1 MLPSTLHLTHTSDA
15 TSARPATSLVLSC
28 PSDGLPVISYW
39 GPAFPSSL
47 LGRHAGTPTPG
58 NADTVEGSTLSSPTK
73 HSLLRAQKAQILGAG
88 VEAPEHPSLLPTQ
101 AEAWTGTPLISIQR
115 EGREIFPA
123 FRTIR
128 IDPHPLGASTRHLS
142 TSTHP
147 LGACTPQHGTASAP
161 RCESNAPIPPET
173 PGNDSELTGGSAQH
187 DSGADSTP
195 VVAGGCTIH
204 ATDDAAH
211 IDLIIDLSVDAHGL
225 VSERAT
231 LINRSDDPLSIG
243 RLWLSLPLPA
253 GATELLTH
261 TGHHLRERSPQRQ
274 PLTEGFFSKESW
286 MGRPDFNTSLLI
298 SAGEPGFNFE
308 HGRTHAVHL
317 AWSGN
322 GTHFAIRTPY
332 THGLIGAGEL
342 LYPGEIT
349 LQNGE
354 HYITPELVASWG
366 NGLNEIASRYHAR
379 LRAQHPYFVN
389 RPRPVTLN
397 TWEAV
402 YFNHDEQTMMDLAR
416 RAAQVGVERFVID
429 DGWFKG
435 RRNDTRALGDWQV
448 DTEVWPRGLNAIAKL
463 VHSLGM
469 EFGLWFEP
477 EMISL
482 DSDIARAHPEW
493 VLRPEPSRLPLPGR
507 DQYVIDLANPE
518 AWDYLYTEIS
528 TLVEALG
535 IDYIKWDH
543 NRFVTEA
550 ISPYTGRP
558 AVHGQTH
565 ALYALL
571 DALRERFGHLEIESC
586 SSGGGRIDLGILSR
600 TDRVWASDCTDPLE
614 RVDIQR
620 HTSLLVPPEMIGA
633 HIAESPSHMTGRST
647 RLATRASVAF
657 SGHLGIEWN
666 ILTMDDEQL
675 APLRRWI
682 ALYTQARRE
691 WSARNPLITG
701 ENGLPESSQNPAWGA
716 RAVHADITDP
726 AVRLDGLVSPDERWS
741 VWCFA
746 ARDTSEHYPYGL
758 MRLPKLEADA
768 LYRVRPY
775 GGPELYESLRNP
787 SCRSD
792 LEWWNEEG
800 ACVPGAVLSE
810 WGIRPPHILPGTAVL
825 IEVEKVS

>member
-1 MLPSTLHLTHTSDA
+1 MPAHEVDMLPSIVHLTPPPAADA
-15 TSARPATSLVLSC
+15 QPRPTSLILSC
-28 PSDGLPVISYW
+28 TADRLPTITYW
-39 GPAFPSSL
+39 GKALSRSL
-47 LGRHAGTPTPG
+47 TECDAGQIF
-58 NADTVEGSTLSSPTK
+58 A
-73 HSLLRAQKAQILGAG
+73 AQDAQILGAG
-88 VEAPEHPSLLPTQ
+88 LEIAENPSLLPTQ
-101 AEAWTGTPLISIQR
+101 AEGWTGPPLISVQR
-115 EGREIFPA
+115 EGHEIFPRFHTTDIACRDGGTDADA
-123 FRTIR
+123 FV
-128 IDPHPLGASTRHLS
+128 D
-142 TSTHP
+142 
-147 LGACTPQHGTASAP
+147 AP
-161 RCESNAPIPPET
+161 RCESKGENARQEGVSLPDITFGDGTAFAPSKAVRKESDDDT
-173 PGNDSELTGGSAQH
+173 NTGASCIIYASDSEAKLDLA
-187 DSGADSTP
+187 
-195 VVAGGCTIH
+195 IH
-204 ATDDAAH
+204 
-211 IDLIIDLSVDAHGL
+211 LSVDKAGL
-225 VSERAT
+225 VSYYAVLT
-231 LINRSDDPLSIG
+231 NRGTTALSVN

-253 GATELLTH
+253 GLSELWTH
-261 TGHHLRERSPQRQ
+261 TGHHLRERAPQRQ
-274 PLTEGFFSKESW
+274 PFTEGLFAKESW
-286 MGRPDFNTSLLI
+286 MGRPDFNATLLM
-298 SAGEPGFNFE
+298 SAGTPGFTWE
-308 HGRTHAVHL
+308 TGDARAVHL

-322 GTHFAIRTPY
+322 ATHFAIRTPY
-332 THGLIGAGEL
+332 SQGVIGAGEL
-342 LYPGEIT
+342 LHPGEI
-349 LQNGE
+349 LLRPGE
-354 HYITPELVASWG
+354 HYSTPELVASWG
-366 NGLNEIASRYHAR
+366 AGMNEIAARYHAR
-379 LRAQHPYFVN
+379 LRAQHPHFTS

-402 YFNHDEQTMMDLAR
+402 YFNHDEHTMMDLAR

-448 DTEVWPRGLNAIAKL
+448 DTEVWPRGLNGIAEL

-493 VLRPEPSRLPLPGR
+493 VLRPGSSRLPLPGR
-507 DQYVIDLANPE
+507 DQYVIDLSNPQ

-528 TLVEALG
+528 TLVDALG

-550 ISPYTGRP
+550 ISSYTGRP
-558 AVHGQTH
+558 AGHGQTL

-571 DALRERFGHLEIESC
+571 DALRKRFGHLEIESC
-586 SSGGGRIDLGILSR
+586 SSGGGRVDLGILSR

-675 APLRRWI
+675 VPLRRWI

-691 WSARNPLITG
+691 WSA
-701 ENGLPESSQNPAWGA
+701 ENLYIKDGTTAALPQGSQNSVWGA
-716 RAVHADITDP
+716 RAVHADIADP
-726 AVRLDGLVSPDERWS
+726 AVRLDGLISPDERWS

-746 ARDTSEHYPYGL
+746 ALETSEHYPYGL
-758 MRLPKLEADA
+758 MRLPNLEADA

-792 LEWWNEEG
+792 LAWWNDEG

>member
-1 MLPSTLHLTHTSDA
+1 MLPSTLHLTHTTDA
-15 TSARPATSLVLSC
+15 THARPATSLVLSC
-28 PSDGLPVISYW
+28 PSDGLPIISYW

-47 LGRHAGTPTPG
+47 LGHDAGTPVHG
-58 NADTVEGSTLSSPTK
+58 NADTMEGSAQPSQAK
-73 HSLLRAQKAQILGAG
+73 NSLLRAQKAQILGAG
-88 VEAPEHPSLLPTQ
+88 VEAPENPSLLPTQ
-101 AEAWTGTPLISIQR
+101 AEAWTSTPLVSIQR
-115 EGREIFPA
+115 NGREIFPI
-123 FRTIR
+123 FRTIS
-128 IDPHPLGASTRHLS
+128 IDPHPLNSS
-142 TSTHP
+142 
-147 LGACTPQHGTASAP
+147 TPQRDTTSAP
-161 RCESNAPIPPET
+161 MCESNAPSAPET
-173 PGNDSELTGGSAQH
+173 SGKNSEFTGGSEQH
-187 DSGADSTP
+187 SANTDSTHI
-195 VVAGGCTIH
+195 VAGGCTIQ

-231 LINRSDDPLSIG
+231 LINRSDEPLSIG
-243 RLWLSLPLPA
+243 RLWLTLPLPA

-274 PLTEGFFSKESW
+274 PFTEGFFSKESW
-286 MGRPDFNTSLLI
+286 MGRPDFNTSLLL
-298 SAGEPGFNFE
+298 SAGVPGFSFE

-342 LYPGEIT
+342 LSPGEIT
-349 LQNGE
+349 LHNGE
-354 HYITPELVASWG
+354 HYVTPELVASWG

-379 LRAQHPYFVN
+379 LRAQHPHFTT

-402 YFNHDEQTMMDLAR
+402 YFNHDEHTMMELAR

-448 DTEVWPRGLNAIAKL
+448 DTEVWPRGLDAIAAL

-482 DSDIARAHPEW
+482 DSDMARTHPEW
-493 VLRPEPSRLPLPGR
+493 VLRPDPSRLPLPGR
-507 DQYVIDLANPE
+507 DQYIIDLTNPQ

-528 TLVEALG
+528 TLVDALG
-535 IDYIKWDH
+535 INYIKWDH

-558 AVHGQTH
+558 AVHEQTL

-571 DALRERFGHLEIESC
+571 DALRERFPRLEIESC
-586 SSGGGRIDLGILSR
+586 SSGGGRVDLGILSR

-647 RLATRASVAF
+647 RLSTRASVAF
-657 SGHLGIEWN
+657 SGHLGVEWN

-682 ALYTQARRE
+682 ALYKQARCK
-691 WSARNPLITG
+691 WSTQNPLIKDDSTVA
-701 ENGLPESSQNPAWGA
+701 LPESRQHEARGA
-716 RAVHADITDP
+716 RAVHADIADP
-726 AVRLDGLVSPDERWS
+726 SVRLDGLISPDERWS
-741 VWCFA
+741 LWCFA
-746 ARDTSEHYPYGL
+746 ALETSQHYPYSL
-758 MRLPKLEADA
+758 IRLPELDADA

-792 LEWWNEEG
+792 LEWWNDEG
-800 ACVPGAVLSE
+800 AHVPGAVLSD
-810 WGIRPPHILPGTAVL
+810 WGLRPPHVLPGTAIL
-825 IEVEKVS
+825 IEVEKVN